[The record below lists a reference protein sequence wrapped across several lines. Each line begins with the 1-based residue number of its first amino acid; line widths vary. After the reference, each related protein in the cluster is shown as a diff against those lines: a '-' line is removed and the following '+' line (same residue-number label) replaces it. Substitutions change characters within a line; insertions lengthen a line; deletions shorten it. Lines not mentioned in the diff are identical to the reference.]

1 MGSSPLLD
9 PSILFFVL
17 GLFAGLV
24 RSNLEIPSAIARFLS
39 LYLLMALGLKGGFS
53 LAESGFNP
61 AILRDLMFAFG
72 LALVIPFVS
81 FIVLKSVINPL
92 DALAISATYGSVS
105 AVTFI
110 TATQFLRPTV
120 RVRWSHGCCHGVNG
134 IAGDY
139 FCTFYGNLPNAGERQ
154 EHQGFLLER
163 SRSLR
168 E

>member
-1 MGSSPLLD
+1 MLGLVVGLVGSS
-9 PSILFFVL
+9 
-17 GLFAGLV
+17 
-24 RSNLEIPSAIARFLS
+24 LEIPSAIARFLS

-72 LALVIPFVS
+72 LALVIPFAS
-81 FIVLKSVINPL
+81 FIVLTSMINPL
-92 DALAISATYGSVS
+92 DPLAISATDGSVS

-110 TATQFLRPTV
+110 TATQFLRGQRS

-139 FCTFYGNLPNAGERQ
+139 FCNFDGE
-154 EHQGFLLER
+154 FLSSGR
-163 SRSLR
+163 SIKVSWL
-168 E
+168 